1 MSVSASSA
9 ASARVFM
16 ISKWWWTTPMCDYC
30 DGYIGF
36 CARFP
41 KYRRQIDG
49 RVHGS
54 QPRLRDRGNFL
65 NRASSVQVPPVV
77 ADGQKL
83 DRLGPADRTPPAW
96 KPKARFTSNK
106 REVYGRLIRCR
117 TGQAFIGDYY
127 ASSYLGMSVRD
138 TFPNENTSYR
148 NARDTRNTDSRRRT
162 RTSYP
167 KHQGGQ

>member
-16 ISKWWWTTPMCDYC
+16 MSKWRWTTPMCDYC

-54 QPRLRDRGNFL
+54 QPRLRDRGN
-65 NRASSVQVPPVV
+65 RASSVQVVPTVV

-83 DRLGPADRTPPAW
+83 DRFGPADRTPPAW
-96 KPKARFTSNK
+96 KPKVVITTRVRTLECQCGTRFQTRTPLTGM
-106 REVYGRLIRCR
+106 REIRGTPTRGVGREL
-117 TGQAFIGDYY
+117 
-127 ASSYLGMSVRD
+127 
-138 TFPNENTSYR
+138 P
-148 NARDTRNTDSRRRT
+148 TRNTRGDNEDI
-162 RTSYP
+162 
-167 KHQGGQ
+167 

>member
-16 ISKWWWTTPMCDYC
+16 MSKWRWTTPMCDYC

-54 QPRLRDRGNFL
+54 QPRLRDRGN
-65 NRASSVQVPPVV
+65 RASSVQVVPTVV

-96 KPKARFTSNK
+96 KPKARFMSNK
-106 REVYGRLIRCR
+106 CTVR
-117 TGQAFIGDYY
+117 TGQTFIGDYY

-148 NARDTRNTDSRRRT
+148 NARDTRNTDARRRT
-162 RTSYP
+162 RTSY
-167 KHQGGQ
+167 